1 MKSSTCLIRIKYGF
15 SSLPFIIYI
24 LCVSYLSIFF
34 TQEFITLSISLLMI
48 GFYFYEEINYLFH
61 YLCKDWFHNGIN
73 HINEEY
79 EIHNRLKH
87 DRFWVGNYLIE
98 KSKMCNIK

>member
-1 MKSSTCLIRIKYGF
+1 MKSSTCLIRIKYGL

-24 LCVSYLSIFF
+24 LCVSYLSVFF
-34 TQEFITLSISLLMI
+34 IQEFITLSISLLMI
-48 GFYFYEEINYLFH
+48 GFYFYEEMNYLFH

-79 EIHNRLKH
+79 EMFNRVEHISFCSDSLS
-87 DRFWVGNYLIE
+87 NE
-98 KSKMCNIK
+98 KSKKRNMK